1 MRVEWRVD
9 FDNAD
14 VNTLHAEGFAHA
26 VLDIDWR
33 AQVERH
39 SLGWVCAFDAER
51 LVGFVNVAWDGGVHA
66 FVIDTLVAGDR
77 RHGGIGHRLLEVV
90 ERESRRAGCEWLHV
104 DFEEELRDFYVGAC
118 GFAPTPAGVIALR

>member
-77 RHGGIGHRLLEVV
+77 RHGGIGRRLLEVV